1 MEYNHANIM
10 VEKVEDIIYYE
21 EPAEDGS
28 TWYRCDYKGVAIRK
42 LKSMFDGT
50 TELEIKQV
58 FFDAIN
64 TEVDETVYDISKK
77 AEIKLGEGI

>member
-1 MEYNHANIM
+1 MEVLFIA
-10 VEKVEDIIYYE
+10 VIIKE
-21 EPAEDGS
+21 LLFD
-28 TWYRCDYKGVAIRK
+28 KK

-64 TEVDETVYDISKK
+64 TEVDETVYDIYKK
-77 AEIKLGEGI
+77 AEIKLGEEYNDSPI

>member
-10 VEKVEDIIYYE
+10 VEKIEDIIYYE
-21 EPAEDGS
+21 EPADDGT

-42 LKSMFDGT
+42 PKSMFDGL

-64 TEVDETVYDISKK
+64 TEVDETVYDISKN
-77 AEIKLGEGI
+77 AESKTSEGI

>member
-1 MEYNHANIM
+1 M
-10 VEKVEDIIYYE
+10 VEKIEDIIYYE
-21 EPAEDGS
+21 EPADDGT

-42 LKSMFDGT
+42 PKSMFDGL

-64 TEVDETVYDISKK
+64 TEVDETVYDISKN
-77 AEIKLGEGI
+77 AESKTSEGI

>member
-1 MEYNHANIM
+1 
-10 VEKVEDIIYYE
+10 
-21 EPAEDGS
+21 
-28 TWYRCDYKGVAIRK
+28 
-42 LKSMFDGT
+42 MFDGT

-64 TEVDETVYDISKK
+64 TEVDETVYDIYKK

>member
-1 MEYNHANIM
+1 M
-10 VEKVEDIIYYE
+10 VEKIEDIIYYE
-21 EPAEDGS
+21 EPADDGT

-42 LKSMFDGT
+42 PKSMFDDL

-64 TEVDETVYDISKK
+64 TEVDETVYDISKN
-77 AEIKLGEGI
+77 AESKTSEKI

>member
-1 MEYNHANIM
+1 M
-10 VEKVEDIIYYE
+10 VKKVEDSIYYE

>member
-1 MEYNHANIM
+1 M
-10 VEKVEDIIYYE
+10 VEKIEDIIYYE
-21 EPAEDGS
+21 EPADDGT

-42 LKSMFDGT
+42 PKSMFDDL

-64 TEVDETVYDISKK
+64 TEVDETVYDISKN
-77 AEIKLGEGI
+77 AESKTSEGI

>member
-1 MEYNHANIM
+1 M
-10 VEKVEDIIYYE
+10 VKKVEDIIYYQ
-21 EPAEDGS
+21 EPADDGT

-42 LKSMFDGT
+42 PKSMFDGS
-50 TELEIKQV
+50 TELQIKQV

-64 TEVDETVYDISKK
+64 TEGDETVYDISKK